1 MPFPV
6 DKMYVKEAERSLGVV
21 FPDSF
26 RTEMQRRNGG
36 MVLDPVWETTWQ
48 LHPFLDR
55 SERKR
60 LARTCND
67 IIRETE
73 EAKQW
78 RTFPQVAVAIAAN
91 GGGDLMVFMP
101 EAEGAHRLG
110 PTVFLWDH
118 ETGDLIEAAPDFAA
132 LRRLD

>member
-6 DKMYVKEAERSLGVV
+6 DKLYVEEAEQSLGVL

-26 RTEMQRRNGG
+26 RSEMQRRNGG
-36 MVLDPVWETTWQ
+36 VVVDPVWEMTWQ

-67 IIRETE
+67 IIRETD

-78 RTFPQVAVAIAAN
+78 RNFPRVAVAIAFN

-101 EAEGAHRLG
+101 EAEGGGQLG
-110 PTVFLWDH
+110 AVVFLWDH

-132 LRRLD
+132 LKRLD